1 MKYLWLALAL
11 ILMACGTKQQQ
22 TEMERPRLERRDIGE
37 FSPNTL
43 LIMYDKEVGKDP
55 LLKAIE
61 AYEAK
66 VIYDYGIVT
75 GFAIRIPDGKKIG
88 DAILYF
94 KKVEGVKSVER
105 DRIYHI
111 DDPIGPHRRIDKMPL
126 VKPE

>member
-11 ILMACGTKQQQ
+11 ILMACVTKQQQ
-22 TEMERPRLERRDIGE
+22 TEMERPRLERRDMGE

-43 LIMYDKEVGKDP
+43 LIMYDKEVGKEP

-88 DAILYF
+88 DAIQYF